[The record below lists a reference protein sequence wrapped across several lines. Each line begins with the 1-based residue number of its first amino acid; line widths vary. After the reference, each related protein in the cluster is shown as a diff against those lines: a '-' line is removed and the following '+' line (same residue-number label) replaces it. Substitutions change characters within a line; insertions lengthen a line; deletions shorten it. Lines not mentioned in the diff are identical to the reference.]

1 MEPRMTRRDLT
12 LATVVTACRIAF
24 LPVLWWWA
32 LTGRVRWVGIGATA
46 SFLTD
51 ILDGQLARRMN
62 QITKLG
68 GQLDSLADSLVLVSC
83 VAWLLMLRPEVLEP
97 PYSTVITICMS
108 IWCVTIAVGLIRF
121 RRFLNLHL
129 YTDKVGGVLGTLFIM
144 DALIF
149 GFHPLLFYLAFGAFA
164 LGNLE
169 GLTLMFT
176 RSEIDEHIGSILK
189 RRPSPTVP

>member
-1 MEPRMTRRDLT
+1 MTRRDVT

-24 LPVLWWWA
+24 LPVLWAWA
-32 LTGRVRWVGIGATA
+32 LTGRVRWVGIGVAA

-51 ILDGQLARRMN
+51 ILDGELARRMH

-68 GQLDSLADSLVLVSC
+68 SQLDSLADSLVLASS
-83 VAWLLMLRPEVLEP
+83 VAWLLMFRPEVLRP
-97 PYSTVITICMS
+97 PYATVIVIS
-108 IWCVTIAVGLIRF
+108 LFVWGLTIAVGLIRF

-129 YTDKVGGVLGTLFIM
+129 YTGKASGVFGTLFIA

-149 GFHPLLFYLAFGAFA
+149 GFHPLLFGLAFGAFS

-169 GLTLMFT
+169 GLAIMFT

-189 RRPSPTVP
+189 RRPSPTAS